1 MDFSNNKKIGK
12 IKLDDNYV
20 LEEKNHLV
28 RPAAELF
35 NPVSNLKLK
44 LWTDQPGIQ
53 VYNASSL
60 NLAPKGLNGLSYGN
74 FSGIC
79 LEDQKFPDSVNN
91 LDFPSIISSPEKPYF
106 HKTIIEIS

>member
-1 MDFSNNKKIGK
+1 MDFFNKKKIGK

-20 LEEKNHLV
+20 LEKNNHLIK
-28 RPAAELF
+28 PAAKLF
-35 NPVSNLKLK
+35 NPVSNLNLT

-53 VYNASSL
+53 VYNAPSL
-60 NLAPKGLNGLSYGN
+60 NLAPKGLNDVSYGN

-79 LEDQKFPDSVNN
+79 LEDQKFPNSVNIS
-91 LDFPSIISSPEKPYF
+91 DFPSIISSPEKPYF